1 MHPRDLHFKCDWEDD
16 SELEKEEYP
25 EDLEYDEDIDGEDF
39 GEVSGE
45 NDEEYESLFQPET
58 DEQCWADFLSE
69 L

>member
-1 MHPRDLHFKCDWEDD
+1 MHPRDLNLKCDWEDD
-16 SELEKEEYP
+16 SE
-25 EDLEYDEDIDGEDF
+25 DEDIDGEVS

-58 DEQCWADFLSE
+58 DEKVWADFLSE